1 MQRAMRSARFHAL
14 FQCLPFSLLL
24 TAFAA
29 GPRSGKAEEAAKPN
43 LVVILADDLGYGD
56 LSCYGSDRI
65 RTPHLDEL
73 AAQGLRFTDFHAS
86 GPVCSP
92 TRTGLLTGRYQQRAG
107 IPGVVMAG
115 FDQNRHHGL
124 QPVEVT
130 FAELLREA
138 GYATGLMGKWHVG
151 YERAYNPTRQGFDEF
166 HGYVSGNIDYHSH
179 FDRVGVLDWWN
190 GTEIQDE
197 PGYSTHLITRHA
209 VEFIEAHA
217 TEPFCLY
224 VAYEAPHDPYQ
235 GPNDPAQRVAGKV
248 TPLKYAPGQVG
259 RAYREMVEEMDKGI
273 GEIVARLRQHEL
285 DTNTLVFFFSDN
297 GATRRGSNGPLRGFK
312 GSLWEGGHREPAI
325 AWWPGQIP
333 PGRTAGQTAISLDVM
348 PTLLELAGVPAP
360 KERPLDGHSLAPLL
374 LRDEALPERALFW
387 EYGNQQAMREGPWKL
402 LIQGAGESRRNNARE
417 QIQLFNL
424 DDDLGETNDLAAKL
438 PDRANAMRKALEAWR
453 KEVHEKAILQPEHAS
468 GTRQEPGY
476 NGIWFTLGQRSE
488 YGDKYSGGLG
498 TYTAKHV
505 PTAIHSPRTGNTFF
519 VYGGA
524 KDDQRHL
531 LAMIGM
537 HDATITGLT
546 GTSTIVH
553 DKLGVNDPHDNP
565 SLSMDESG
573 RLWVFVSGRGRHRP
587 GFIYRSSQPH
597 DISRF
602 ERVLEWEMT
611 YPQPW
616 PQPDGGFL
624 LLFTR
629 YTKGRELYWSRSR
642 NGFDWP
648 EPHKLA
654 GMGGHYQVSNR
665 QGNRVITAF
674 NRHPGGNVDQRTDL
688 FFAQTWDGGATWG
701 SVDGQLLQTPLTSPD
716 TPALVRAF
724 SAENRL
730 VYLKDINFDAH
741 GRPMILVITSADHR
755 PGPVGDPRI
764 WTVAHWDDREW
775 RFSEVTRSTHN
786 YDMGSLY
793 VEPDGT
799 WRIIGPTE
807 PGPQFWGAGGEMALW
822 ESRDEGSTWRK
833 LCDLTHDSQFNHNY
847 ARRPVDAAADFY
859 AFWADG
865 NPDTFS
871 NSRLYYYDLNGNYVV
886 QMPPW
891 RPRPPQAPGEGNR
904 DGDRRTQIW
913 PWQLAPSWAHSEDL
927 MPWRVLSKDLR
938 VLCLGDSITQNGG
951 WVGELDE
958 SSQFAIINAGLSGRR
973 ASQAREALAAAIAEH
988 PEAERLVLFL
998 GVNDL
1003 PGRDPRPGEVK
1014 VAEVVRNM
1022 ESALDLALTRFRR
1035 SDIVLV
1041 APCNVNPETMSKV
1054 NLAKGY
1060 QVTPPLLADLER
1072 DYQLL
1077 ALKKGVW
1084 FLSLLRV
1091 VSPENYR
1098 DGLHPNAAGDTQIAQ
1113 AVGNFLADH

>member
-1 MQRAMRSARFHAL
+1 MRFTRCNALWQSLTRSLPLAVLTVSASAVG
-14 FQCLPFSLLL
+14 
-24 TAFAA
+24 AA
-29 GPRSGKAEEAAKPN
+29 ETPRPN
-43 LVVILADDLGYGD
+43 FVILLADDLGYGD
-56 LSCYGSDRI
+56 LGCYGNDQI
-65 RTPHLDEL
+65 PTPRLDEL

-92 TRTGLLTGRYQQRAG
+92 TRAGLLTGRYQQRAG
-107 IPGVVMAG
+107 IPGVILAG

-124 QPVEVT
+124 QPTEVT
-130 FAELLREA
+130 FAELLHGA
-138 GYATGLMGKWHVG
+138 GYATGVMGKWHLG

-179 FDRVGVLDWWN
+179 FDRMGVLDWWE
-190 GTEIQDE
+190 GTEVADE
-197 PGYSTHLITRHA
+197 PGYSTHRITRHA
-209 VEFIEAHA
+209 VEFIDANA
-217 TEPFCLY
+217 ARPFCLY

-235 GPNDPAQRVAGKV
+235 GPNDPAQRVAGEV
-248 TPLKYAPGQVG
+248 TPLNYAAGQVE

-273 GEIVARLRQHEL
+273 GEIIARLRRHGLE
-285 DTNTLVFFFSDN
+285 TNTFVFFFSDN

-325 AWWPGQIP
+325 AWWPGRIV
-333 PGRTAGQTAISLDVM
+333 PGQTSAETAISLDVM

-360 KERPLDGHSLAPLL
+360 KERPLDGRSLVPLL
-374 LRDEALPERALFW
+374 LRNEHLPDRPLFW

-402 LIQGAGESRRNNARE
+402 LVQGSGTSGQEDARE
-417 QIQLFNL
+417 QVHLFNL
-424 DDDLGETNDLAAKL
+424 EDDLGETRDLAAGS
-438 PDRANAMRKALEAWR
+438 PQRTQAMREALQDWR
-453 KEVHEKAILQPEHAS
+453 TEVHKGATLQPEHAS
-468 GTRQEPGY
+468 GTQSVDGY
-476 NGIWFTLGQRSE
+476 RGIWFTLGQRSE

-505 PTAIHSPRTGNTFF
+505 PTAIYSPQAGHTFF

-531 LAMIGM
+531 LAMIGKY
-537 HDATITGLT
+537 DSIITGLE
-546 GTSTIVH
+546 SQPTIVH

-565 SLSMDESG
+565 SLSMDDSG

-587 GFIYRSSQPH
+587 GFIYRGEQPYE
-597 DISRF
+597 INRF

-616 PQPDGGFL
+616 PQPDSGFL

-648 EPHKLA
+648 EPQKLA

-665 QGNRVITAF
+665 RGDRVITAF

-701 SVDGQLLQTPLTSPD
+701 SVDGQLLQTPLTNPD

-764 WTVAHWDDREW
+764 WTVAHWDDRAW

-793 VEPDGT
+793 VEPDGA

-807 PGPQFWGAGGEMALW
+807 PGPQHWGAGGEMALW
-822 ESRDEGSTWRK
+822 ESRDEGDSWRK
-833 LCDLTHDSQFNHNY
+833 LRNITHDSQFNHNY
-847 ARRPVDAAADFY
+847 ARRPVNASPEFY

-865 NPDTFS
+865 NPDSFS
-871 NSRLYYYDLNGNYVV
+871 NSRLYYYNLSSDRGT
-886 QMPPW
+886 QM
-891 RPRPPQAPGEGNR
+891 
-904 DGDRRTQIW
+904 
-913 PWQLAPSWAHSEDL
+913 LARFGLPTET
-927 MPWRVLSKDLR
+927 R
-938 VLCLGDSITQNGG
+938 VLCLGDSITANGG
-951 WVGELDE
+951 WVDELDE
-958 SSQFAIINAGLSGRR
+958 SDQFEIINAGLGGRR
-973 ASQAREALAAAIAEH
+973 ASQAAEALTKAIADH

-1003 PGRDPRPGEVK
+1003 PARDPRPGEVK

-1022 ESALDLALTRFRR
+1022 ESTLDLALTRFRR
-1035 SDIVLV
+1035 EDILLI
-1041 APCNVNPETMSKV
+1041 APCNVNPDTLSEV

-1072 DYQLL
+1072 EYRLL
-1077 ALKKGVW
+1077 ALTKGVW
-1084 FLSLLRV
+1084 FLSLLHV

-1098 DGLHPNAAGDTQIAQ
+1098 DGLHPNAAGDTQIAD
-1113 AVGNFLADH
+1113 AIGDFLADH